1 MQGKEIIKNIMS
13 FRKWTQAT
21 LAKET
26 QKTPSHISGYLNR
39 GTKEMRMDIFVEL
52 VNAMGCE
59 VVVRDKM
66 GTDMTWVVKNQ

>member
-39 GTKEMRMDIFVEL
+39 GTKEMRMNIFVEL
-52 VNAMGCE
+52 VNAMG
-59 VVVRDKM
+59 
-66 GTDMTWVVKNQ
+66 VKWLCVTKWEQKRRGW